1 MVVQSRASGGAVLA
15 IVAVLFVAL
24 FFVVTASDS
33 GLLRPQL
40 LGCGLAITL
49 ISMLWLA
56 SHVRKLRRT
65 RSVMNLV
72 RSAWL

>member
-1 MVVQSRASGGAVLA
+1 MVIQSRASGGAVLA

-24 FFVVTASDS
+24 FFIVTAPDN

-40 LGCGLAITL
+40 LGCGLALTL
-49 ISMLWLA
+49 ISVLWLA
-56 SHVRKLRRT
+56 SHVRKLRKT
-65 RSVMNLV
+65 RSVMKLV